1 MDVADKEAGN
11 RESGAG
17 EPNIVDGVEAAAADM
32 NFSAVVDAVYT
43 YASDPYHWEEMTRFL
58 RQIELGE
65 EQPDMAASVENIRS
79 HLERAQEIA
88 GRLHGEQA
96 EDDVSRSYAYL
107 VFGRNRRVL
116 ARSRGAEVF
125 LAPYAAQGVSP
136 GARLSF
142 SMPENEARLGEVIG
156 QLKSTADGLP
166 LLFRLY
172 DEAGDESV
180 VGYAVPEANLPRGL
194 RDTIS
199 LPMEERDGAI
209 AIIAPEPDPPAR
221 RNHVFRR
228 ALGLSRAEA
237 RLASHLQE
245 GLSLKEASEDLGVTV
260 NTARNQ
266 LKSIFEKLGINRQSD
281 LVRHLTQLS
290 QLSAYIRFGTEE
302 EAKIAGFG
310 TAIHDVPHRFVEL
323 NDGRRIAYRVYGRLN
338 GTPVVLMQSSL
349 RSSLVWHRE
358 AQSAAE
364 LGVRLIVIE
373 RPGTGYSTAD
383 PEMTFESAARDVE
396 EWADKI
402 GLEKFSLLTRSSS
415 APFGLAVAARMGSRI
430 VKYMMVAPRFGAPEG
445 EPGRRGMLG
454 YFFSNLRRYPW
465 VLDST
470 LFILRAKMSR
480 RFMRPLVF
488 SFFEQSP
495 RDIAYLEDEPD
506 LVEDMIDAVMESV
519 ALTYSGLLRESAL
532 FLEGV
537 NIDLTGLSAPL
548 HIWHGEEDRIVP
560 LAELRRRIDEMKLE
574 LAEFRTIA
582 GEGHAVVSRLH
593 REVLEALVG
602 DDAG

>member
-1 MDVADKEAGN
+1 MVGKGVGTRN
-11 RESGAG
+11 SG
-17 EPNIVDGVEAAAADM
+17 DGPSENANDDASAAVEM
-32 NFSAVVDAVYT
+32 TFSAAVDAVYT
-43 YASDPYHWEEMTRFL
+43 YASDPYHWEEMTRLL

-65 EQPDMAASVENIRS
+65 EQPDIAASVENIRS

-88 GRLHGEQA
+88 GRLHSAQA
-96 EDDVSRSYAYL
+96 EDDTARSYAYL

-116 ARSRGAEVF
+116 ARSRGAEAL
-125 LAPYAAQGVSP
+125 LAPYAAQGVPP
-136 GARLSF
+136 GGRLSF
-142 SMPENEARLGEVIG
+142 SMPENEARLEEVIG
-156 QLKSTADGLP
+156 QLKAATDGLP

-172 DEAGDESV
+172 DEAGDEAV

-199 LPMEERDGAI
+199 LPLEERDGAI
-209 AIIAPEPDPPAR
+209 AIIAPEPDPPTR

-281 LVRHLTQLS
+281 LVRHLTQLT

-323 NDGRRIAYRVYGRLN
+323 DDGRRLAYRVYGRLN

-349 RSSLVWHRE
+349 RSSLVWHKE

-364 LGVRLIVIE
+364 LGVRLIVFE

-383 PEMTFESAARDVE
+383 PEMTFESAARDFEV
-396 EWADKI
+396 WADRI
-402 GLEKFSLLTRSSS
+402 GLEEFYLLTRSSS
-415 APFGLAVAARMGSRI
+415 APFGLAVAARMGTRI
-430 VKYMMVAPRFGAPEG
+430 VKYMMVAPRFGVPEG

-454 YFFSNLRRYPW
+454 YFFNNLRRYPW

-495 RDIAYLEDEPD
+495 RDIAYLENEPD
-506 LVEDMIDAVMESV
+506 LVEDMIDAAMEAV

-537 NIDLTGLSAPL
+537 NIDLTGLTAPL
-548 HIWHGEEDRIVP
+548 HIWHGEEDRIVS
-560 LAELRRRIDEMKLE
+560 LEELRRRIDEMKLE
-574 LAEFRTIA
+574 LAEFRTIP
-582 GEGHAVVSRLH
+582 GEGHAVVSRFH

-602 DDAG
+602 DGPG

>member
-1 MDVADKEAGN
+1 MVGKGVGN
-11 RESGAG
+11 RDSGDDPLKNRNG
-17 EPNIVDGVEAAAADM
+17 EDM
-32 NFSAVVDAVYT
+32 QAEDMTFSAAVDAVYT

-58 RQIELGE
+58 TQIELGE
-65 EQPDMAASVENIRS
+65 EQPDVAASVENIRS

-88 GRLHGEQA
+88 GRLHSAQSE
-96 EDDVSRSYAYL
+96 EDASRSYAYL

-116 ARSRGAEVF
+116 ARSRGAEAL
-125 LAPYAAQGVSP
+125 LAPYAAQGVP
-136 GARLSF
+136 LGGRLSF
-142 SMPENEARLGEVIG
+142 ALPENEARLDEVIG
-156 QLKSTADGLP
+156 QLKSAADGLP

-172 DEAGDESV
+172 DEAGDEAV
-180 VGYAVPEANLPRGL
+180 VGYAVPEAHLPRGL

-199 LPMEERDGAI
+199 LPMEEREGAI
-209 AIIAPEPDPPAR
+209 ALIAPEPDPPAR

-228 ALGLSRAEA
+228 ALGLSHAEA
-237 RLASHLQE
+237 RLAAHLQE
-245 GLSLKEASEDLGVTV
+245 GLSMKEAAEALGVTV

-281 LVRHLTQLS
+281 LIRHLTQLS
-290 QLSAYIRFGTEE
+290 QLSAYIRFGAEE
-302 EAKIAGFG
+302 ETTAAGGG

-323 NDGRRIAYRVYGRLN
+323 DDGRRIAYRVYGRLN

-364 LGVRLIVIE
+364 LGVRLIVVE

-383 PEMTFESAARDVE
+383 PDMTFESAARDFE
-396 EWADKI
+396 AWADRM
-402 GLEKFSLLTRSSS
+402 GLEAFPLLTRSSS
-415 APFGLAVAARMGSRI
+415 APFGLAVAARMGPRI
-430 VKYMMVAPRFGAPEG
+430 EKYMMVAPRFGAPEG

-495 RDIAYLEDEPD
+495 RDIAYLEAEPD
-506 LVEDMIDAVMESV
+506 LVEDMIDAAMEAV
-519 ALTYSGLLRESAL
+519 ALTYGGLLRESAL

-537 NIDLTGLSAPL
+537 KLDLTGLTAPL
-548 HIWHGEEDRIVP
+548 HIWHGEEDRIVT
-560 LAELRRRIDEMKLE
+560 LEELRRRIDEMKLD

-582 GEGHAVVSRLH
+582 GEGHAVVSRFH

-602 DDAG
+602 RGAG